1 VKNYYSELYDV
12 AIIGGG
18 PAGASAAFYLV
29 KENKKVILLEKETL
43 PRYKTCGG
51 GVVFRV
57 NSILPHGFKKVAEND
72 CYVAEVVDHRA
83 GVNFSIKRNFPIVSM
98 VMRDNFDIYLI
109 DESRELGAN
118 VLENFEVKNAIMRSN
133 FVEVIG
139 KGEKKVFSK
148 YVISADGAMGA
159 ISKKINLANKIIKI
173 PALESEVHVD
183 EYTFSRYKNNVRFDF
198 DILPNGYG
206 WVFPKQKHLS
216 IGVVRMKK
224 GNIDLKEMLKYY
236 FDFLGL
242 EKVNKI
248 EQHGYVI
255 PFNKSFSRITNERI
269 LLVGDAA
276 ALADPLTGE
285 GISSAILSGKFAAEA
300 IIEGGENNFKVEKL
314 YNNKVKNSIL
324 KEHRYAKII
333 AVIAYSFP
341 QLRALLFK
349 KIGYPLSELMTDIIA
364 GEKKYSTIMKNPL
377 NYFKL
382 IKSLFF
388 HIT

>member
-1 VKNYYSELYDV
+1 
-12 AIIGGG
+12 
-18 PAGASAAFYLV
+18 
-29 KENKKVILLEKETL
+29 
-43 PRYKTCGG
+43 
-51 GVVFRV
+51 
-57 NSILPHGFKKVAEND
+57 
-72 CYVAEVVDHRA
+72 
-83 GVNFSIKRNFPIVSM
+83 
-98 VMRDNFDIYLI
+98 
-109 DESRELGAN
+109 
-118 VLENFEVKNAIMRSN
+118 
-133 FVEVIG
+133 
-139 KGEKKVFSK
+139 
-148 YVISADGAMGA
+148 
-159 ISKKINLANKIIKI
+159 
-173 PALESEVHVD
+173 
-183 EYTFSRYKNNVRFDF
+183 
-198 DILPNGYG
+198 
-206 WVFPKQKHLS
+206 
-216 IGVVRMKK
+216 
-224 GNIDLKEMLKYY
+224 
-236 FDFLGL
+236 L

-382 IKSLFF
+382 IKSLFI